1 MLPSLKSKASK
12 FLEGT
17 ISITNCLALESFAS
31 QLNCEALKHAAVTYK
46 MANFLPVVKSEDFKY
61 LDFDRVKEFTSSDEI
76 VVTREEDVYEAVIL
90 WVKHYVSSREC
101 FLSELLKGVRAFSMS
116 KYSLR
121 EILDKEELVT
131 QNPTCTSI
139 LLQGLDTFL
148 FPDQFRVLRQRSRR
162 CLKSKELV
170 VVLNG
175 GHGKNGKNYPS
186 ERTLAFVL
194 DTRK

>member
-1 MLPSLKSKASK
+1 
-12 FLEGT
+12 
-17 ISITNCLALESFAS
+17 
-31 QLNCEALKHAAVTYK
+31 
-46 MANFLPVVKSEDFKY
+46 
-61 LDFDRVKEFTSSDEI
+61 
-76 VVTREEDVYEAVIL
+76 
-90 WVKHYVSSREC
+90 
-101 FLSELLKGVRAFSMS
+101 MS

-131 QNPTCTSI
+131 QNPTCMSI
-139 LLQGLDTFL
+139 LLQDLDTFL